1 MWQRYS
7 WYDVRVIGH
16 YLGVLI
22 SFFTLALAV
31 PFFTA
36 IIFQEWEPASRYFLA
51 IGIALIIGSLLRFL
65 RIQPGRLDTQQA
77 IAVTGLAWLLL
88 ALIAAVPLALS
99 GHYGSYLDALFES
112 MSGLTTTGAS
122 IAVDLNHMSN
132 ADNMWRFV
140 MHLLGGL
147 GLIVVALSLGLL
159 GKGASGLYATE
170 GRSEHLLPNIVTT
183 AQLIAR
189 IALIVIG
196 LVTVALTFLC
206 WLAGMELTRAFLH
219 ALWLSI
225 SGFMTAGFAP
235 MSQSIMY
242 YHSFPLEFVCILL
255 MMLGAINFAL
265 FVEAW
270 KGNTRALFRDLEIR
284 TGVLWMIVAGVVF
297 MLSLAG
303 AALFSDLPALLRR
316 GVFMIVS
323 ASTTTGFQVVTSNQ
337 LVTVFSSGAF
347 LVLAMLMAVGG
358 SSGSTSG
365 GIKFARIGL
374 IAKSLVSTI
383 KETLSPERARVSV
396 SFFHIRKQ
404 VLSTDIARG
413 AMTVSALFILT
424 FLIGSLVG
432 IAHGYEATHA
442 IFESVAMASNG
453 GLSSGIV
460 TRGMPV
466 TLEMIYIVQM
476 WAGRLEFI
484 ALLALLVKV
493 VISLKPRAQ
502 SLAPAVAV
510 EAPKRMVRRSLDS
523 LEGGK
528 PKVPA
533 AAHLPVVAEACEPG
547 AVDCAVGGTTAGAA
561 GAAPSAS
568 VGTTP
573 AGSVDGSD
581 RGVRQ

>member
-1 MWQRYS
+1 MWQRYTL
-7 WYDVRVIGH
+7 YDVRVIGH

-22 SFFTLALAV
+22 SVFALALAV
-31 PFFTA
+31 PFLTA
-36 IIFQEWEPASRYFLA
+36 LVFQEWEAATRYLLT
-51 IGIALIIGSLLRFL
+51 IGIALIVGSLLRLL

-77 IAVTGLAWLLL
+77 MAVTGFAWLLL
-88 ALIAAVPLALS
+88 ALLSAVPLALS

-122 IAVDLNHMSN
+122 LAVDLNHMAYS
-132 ADNMWRFV
+132 DNMWRFV

-159 GKGASGLYATE
+159 GKGASGLYSSE
-170 GRSEHLLPNIVTT
+170 GRSEHVLPNIVNTT
-183 AQLIAR
+183 QLIAR
-189 IALIVIG
+189 IALTIIGIVTIILG
-196 LVTVALTFLC
+196 ILC
-206 WLAGMELTRAFLH
+206 WVAGMEPVRAFLH
-219 ALWLSI
+219 ALWIAI
-225 SGFMTAGFAP
+225 SGFMTAGFTP

-242 YHSFPLEFVCILL
+242 YHSFPVEFICIVL

-270 KGNTRALFRDLEIR
+270 KGNTKAFFKDLEIR
-284 TGVLWMIVAGVVF
+284 TGVVWLLVAGVVF

-337 LVTVFSSGAF
+337 LTTVFSSGAF

-358 SSGSTSG
+358 SSGSTAG
-365 GIKFARIGL
+365 GIKFSRIGL
-374 IAKSLVSTI
+374 IAKSLISTI

-396 SFFHIRKQ
+396 SFFHIRRQ
-404 VLSTDIARG
+404 VLTTDIARG

-424 FLIGSLVG
+424 FLIGSLAG
-432 IAHGYEATHA
+432 IAHGYEATQA

-453 GLSSGIV
+453 GLSSGII

-466 TLEMIYIVQM
+466 TLEVIYILEM

-493 VISLKPRAQ
+493 VVSFKPR
-502 SLAPAVAV
+502 
-510 EAPKRMVRRSLDS
+510 K
-523 LEGGK
+523 K
-528 PKVPA
+528 
-533 AAHLPVVAEACEPG
+533 
-547 AVDCAVGGTTAGAA
+547 
-561 GAAPSAS
+561 
-568 VGTTP
+568 
-573 AGSVDGSD
+573 GSTK
-581 RGVRQ
+581 